1 MKKILSVFICILI
14 AMAGIEANAADLN
27 ELGAAFSITPI
38 AKNSYIGKLKIKIT
52 LPSATQNSTLMM
64 VFYKNGKAEKITKF
78 NASAATSFS
87 NSFNTYN
94 NFTPDEIKLFL
105 WESGRLV
112 PLSMSQSAL
121 TDEVILSANSEVLDL
136 LDMVDNTTNHIRQF
150 LVPANF
156 SEDVKIASFLA
167 DIDTCASRVIEE
179 GLGEKHLLTYEY
191 FMEAFKTELESIKPL
206 MNDKAVKDRL
216 FVIYDSY
223 VSETYIPIIEDMLG
237 FFNISINSQ

>member
-1 MKKILSVFICILI
+1 MKKILSIFICILI
-14 AMAGIEANAADLN
+14 AMAGIEVNASDLN
-27 ELGAAFSITPI
+27 ELGASFSITPI
-38 AKNSYIGKLKIKIT
+38 ANNSYMGKLKIKIT

-64 VFYKNGKAEKITKF
+64 VFYKDGKAEKITKF
-78 NASAATSFS
+78 NALASTSFS

-105 WESGRLV
+105 WETGRLV
-112 PLSMSQSAL
+112 PLSMSQNAL
-121 TDEVILSANSEVLDL
+121 TGEVISSANSEVLDL

-150 LVPANF
+150 LVPAYF
-156 SEDVKIASFLA
+156 SEDVKIASFLEN
-167 DIDTCASRVIEE
+167 IDTCASRVIEE

-191 FMEAFKTELESIKPL
+191 FMETFKAELESIKPL
-206 MNDKAVKDRL
+206 MNDQAVKERL

-237 FFNISINSQ
+237 FFNISIKP